1 MEEDT
6 CMSCMQKWMEW
17 GTYTCMSYEEE
28 DTCMSYEEEDTCMAY
43 EEQDADGVGHLGPS
57 LVHKNL
63 RVCFCDHAL
72 GRMRERRGG

>member
-1 MEEDT
+1 MY
-6 CMSCMQKWMEW
+6 M
-17 GTYTCMSYEEE
+17 GTYNLTLPDIIPLRLRSCMSYEEE